1 MEVEISEKQILEF
14 QEFRRL
20 YLENRDKI
28 IEMLKNCNDE
38 FILEPSLKNQN
49 NSLLEIGTNYIKVR
63 YLTPEMKEDIKTYL
77 PKTIKKINIPQY
89 DLDFDYLSWFTNLDT
104 IVLDEINEEILKNI
118 YEKTSIKNVL
128 LRYSYSLISDKIKG
142 LVSEDRHKM
151 GIYKDITIEMLTPK
165 KENNVRSLT
174 FVSPEM
180 DMEQIEKLYYRLN
193 LKKAPF
199 KISLTSELLF
209 GKYHEIIIRKKGIQI
224 ISYLQD
230 NSEFKKIYDYLE
242 NKGYKVEKV
251 TVNIGSTI
259 DIYNYDYSY
268 LDKLAKETKISI
280 TNRFF
285 EEVEYEEFKSQIE
298 GIKWY
303 RSLINNSDLSPL
315 EKLIYAY
322 DIMKSFP
329 YNKDPKNDIESRNPA
344 KVLSSTYIV
353 CVGYTNV
360 LDEIL
365 RNVDSNLRHIAV
377 DVDCFDEKDYLGGHS
392 RSMIYI
398 DDDKYDIHGP
408 YILDPTWDSDRGT
421 YGIRAYGSDYNA
433 LDLYRF
439 FLVPILDYKK
449 VFGNDLLPLIF
460 DDAKLN
466 ENVTL
471 EGLEYYKNHLPTNE
485 SILRYRVSNLFD
497 KGTDNKKIIDSFKNK
512 RISFSKLLEAIRNTR
527 LHEGFTLDNVD
538 KEIEKVSRINAPYY
552 EDGFVLSK
560 EDIIQIK

>member
-365 RNVDSNLRHIAV
+365 RNADSNLRHIAV

-421 YGIRAYGSDYNA
+421 HGIRAYGSDYNA

-471 EGLEYYKNHLPTNE
+471 EGLEYYKNHLATNE
-485 SILRYRVSNLFD
+485 SILRYGVSELFD
-497 KGTDNKKIIDSFKNK
+497 KDTDNKTIIDSFKNK
-512 RISFSKLLEAIRNTR
+512 RISFSTLLTAIRNTR
-527 LHEGFTLDNVD
+527 LYEGFTYENVD
-538 KEIEKVSRINAPYY
+538 KEIERISRINAPYY
-552 EDGFVLSK
+552 HDGFVLSK

>member
-329 YNKDPKNDIESRNPA
+329 YNKDPKNDIES
-344 KVLSSTYIV
+344 
-353 CVGYTNV
+353 
-360 LDEIL
+360 
-365 RNVDSNLRHIAV
+365 
-377 DVDCFDEKDYLGGHS
+377 
-392 RSMIYI
+392 
-398 DDDKYDIHGP
+398 
-408 YILDPTWDSDRGT
+408 
-421 YGIRAYGSDYNA
+421 
-433 LDLYRF
+433 
-439 FLVPILDYKK
+439 
-449 VFGNDLLPLIF
+449 
-460 DDAKLN
+460 
-466 ENVTL
+466 
-471 EGLEYYKNHLPTNE
+471 
-485 SILRYRVSNLFD
+485 
-497 KGTDNKKIIDSFKNK
+497 
-512 RISFSKLLEAIRNTR
+512 
-527 LHEGFTLDNVD
+527 
-538 KEIEKVSRINAPYY
+538 
-552 EDGFVLSK
+552 
-560 EDIIQIK
+560 